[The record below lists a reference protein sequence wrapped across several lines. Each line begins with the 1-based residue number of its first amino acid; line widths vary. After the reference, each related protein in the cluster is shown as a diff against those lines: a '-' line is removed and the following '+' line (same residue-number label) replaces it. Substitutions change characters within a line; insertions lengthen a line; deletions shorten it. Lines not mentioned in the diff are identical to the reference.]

1 MYMVK
6 DKEAKMTNKE
16 MFQTLIQEMITEGKE
31 PMYIVGYLEVFMGS
45 YIDRFPKRLR
55 EEFQSDLEFRL
66 NVRPS
71 KQFDN
76 RVN

>member
-6 DKEAKMTNKE
+6 DKEARMTNKE
-16 MFQTLIQEMITEGKE
+16 MFQTLIQEMIAEGKD
-31 PMYIVGYLEVFMGS
+31 PMYIVGYLEAFMGD
-45 YIDRFPKRLR
+45 YIDRYPKRLR
-55 EEFQSDLEFRL
+55 ELFQSDLEFRL
-66 NVRPS
+66 NDRPS